1 MANFHETIKATKSG
15 EIQISSYS
23 SIVICKTVADFR
35 RRVCNT
41 HMNGYF
47 MFTNSKN
54 FDAFCRAEHP
64 VEEMETVFDYP
75 YADDNYQSLHI
86 QYKDT
91 HRNAKIAGRSYFWT
105 NDDEDLN
112 GTEEGKSPRDNKGF
126 GIPRFDGVAS
136 AVYMDDYEII
146 IYNGTVEADLED
158 EFTVRLHVFAC
169 GEEVDE
175 TMISTEEF
183 GNYFPLEENFYN
195 YDEIFWESEDEP
207 IHPYCDCW
215 YEPSEE
221 EVEADTQKLLART
234 AEFKKESNEAAQT
247 AIESTQTEAVQ
258 TEAAKTATETTLES
272 KNENDA
278 NERTTDDKDANT
290 EQSATI
296 QDSLTVQAQEAI
308 EQERALPY
316 AYTEADRRDEAPD
329 DNFGLKTKA
338 PEIVDY
344 NLTLQKDLANL
355 IIKCAEFVSNTMRK
369 LQVSQLHVRN
379 GDPLDVIASKTRSI
393 AAKRFGTALVRCAI
407 AHLTIVGLKYY
418 SRERNDERNWAKQYL
433 VEDPEICSEICS
445 RMSYFRYSY
454 MNALCLAREE
464 MKPQIERRN
473 KALALIWKRY
483 FSTSCI

>member
-75 YADDNYQSLHI
+75 YTGDNYQSLHI
-86 QYKDT
+86 QYKNT

-105 NDDEDLN
+105 NDDEDVN
-112 GTEEGKSPRDNKGF
+112 GTECNGGFKKGF

-136 AVYMDDYEII
+136 AVYTDDYEII

-158 EFTVRLHVFAC
+158 EFTVRLHVFMG
-169 GEEVDE
+169 GEEMGD

-183 GNYFPLEENFYN
+183 GDYFPLEENFYN

-221 EVEADTQKLLART
+221 EVEADTQRLLART

-247 AIESTQTEAVQ
+247 ATEAAQ
-258 TEAAKTATETTLES
+258 TEAAQTATETALES

-296 QDSLTVQAQEAI
+296 QDSLTVQAHETI

-316 AYTEADRRDEAPD
+316 AYTEADGCDEAPD
-329 DNFGLKTKA
+329 DNCGLKTQA

-355 IIKCAEFVSNTMRK
+355 ILACAEFVSNTMRK
-369 LQVSQLHVRN
+369 LQVSQLHIRN

-393 AAKRFGTALVRCAI
+393 AAKRFGTALVSCAI

-433 VEDPEICSEICS
+433 VEDPEICSK
-445 RMSYFRYSY
+445 MSYFQYSY

-483 FSTSCI
+483 F